1 MIDPMT
7 PREAML
13 LAAAHAYGVT
23 VHMGDLPGTLR
34 GKYEASRAR
43 IVLRRGM
50 TEGQRVSALAHE
62 LVHARRG
69 DDGHQT
75 RAVEAHVDEEAAGL
89 LLGADEYAR
98 AERLVGGD
106 PRALAVELEV
116 TPGLVESWQRR
127 AARRIPA
134 LRA

>member
-69 DDGHQT
+69 DDGHQ
-75 RAVEAHVDEEAAGL
+75 D
-89 LLGADEYAR
+89 
-98 AERLVGGD
+98 
-106 PRALAVELEV
+106 
-116 TPGLVESWQRR
+116 
-127 AARRIPA
+127 
-134 LRA
+134 